1 MGQLPFGE
9 TGKSANLI
17 FYFRGAYSYAKC
29 NIVIAG
35 REVNLGDGD
44 GMQILS
50 LLKIVSKK

>member
-17 FYFRGAYSYAKC
+17 FYFRRADSYAKS

-35 REVNLGDGD
+35 REVNLGDGE

-50 LLKIVSKK
+50 LLKIVGKK